1 MAGCPKENGGSFR
14 FFPPLL
20 TQVSEAMGAL
30 LKYSRF
36 SLCLLLGMLGA
47 TVQAQSVVTVVTGD
61 GRTLTGE
68 VDDRSD
74 QQTLWI
80 RRSEHN
86 IVLTTAVAW
95 SEITSAALNDQNIE
109 VSDLSNKSQKIATSG
124 PATFLTEYE
133 QVDRSRNHAVSY
145 NIAQRA
151 EIMSVEIDAGLV
163 NLDRTVEP
171 DGLALVLSAIDSH
184 GNYVPVRGT
193 LNARLIVQRIDQ
205 HTGVVSFE
213 EFQRW
218 SSAVSPADFYEG
230 IAELP
235 LRFRR
240 ASPEFDWEL
249 CTAALLHVRLGVF
262 GEGNFEASVP
272 VAIHQFNPLRDEM
285 RNQQG
290 SRFFRD
296 ELTHNT
302 RHDGPRSLHR
312 GYSAR

>member
-1 MAGCPKENGGSFR
+1 
-14 FFPPLL
+14 
-20 TQVSEAMGAL
+20 MGAIV
-30 LKYSRF
+30 LKCLRF
-36 SLCLLLGMLGA
+36 SLCVLLCELNA
-47 TVQAQSVVTVVTGD
+47 VVQAQNLVAVVTD
-61 GRTLTGE
+61 NGRTLAGE
-68 VDDRSD
+68 IDSRSD
-74 QQTLWI
+74 KQALWV
-80 RRSEHN
+80 RRSEDN

-95 SEITSAALNDQNIE
+95 SEIVSVKLDDKQIESAELLHNVKE
-109 VSDLSNKSQKIATSG
+109 IATSG

-133 QVDRSRNHAVSY
+133 QFDRSRKPAESY
-145 NIAQRA
+145 DSAGRL

-171 DGLALVLSAIDSH
+171 DGLVLALSAVDSH

-193 LNARLIVQRIDQ
+193 LNARLVVERIDQ
-205 HTGVVSFE
+205 HRGVVSFE

-218 SSAVSPADFYEG
+218 SSAVSLADFHDG

-235 LRFRR
+235 LRFRS

-272 VAIHQFNPLRDEM
+272 VAIHQFNPFRDEM

-302 RHDGPRSLHR
+302 RHDEPRNLHR